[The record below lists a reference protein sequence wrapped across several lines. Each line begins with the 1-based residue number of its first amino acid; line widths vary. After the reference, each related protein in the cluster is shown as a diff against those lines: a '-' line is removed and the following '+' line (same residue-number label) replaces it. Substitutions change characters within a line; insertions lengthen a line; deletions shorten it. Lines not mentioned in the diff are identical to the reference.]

1 MRIEIDNFTITETP
15 DAVELRFR
23 RSFKDW
29 FDLTWSTIFT
39 AFAGWLMWFVFHDGL
54 QHLPAGKWAFGIF
67 ISIIAVLLA
76 GDLWS
81 RLVSPAGKLAWIDK
95 SAKSLTIRPSI
106 FSKRTYPLHEVGG
119 FTSSNKGSRPSILHY
134 IRRSM
139 PRTLRLRLKRGG
151 TVPLVH
157 LSTIDI
163 INLGNRQPR
172 TDAILRAKRVA
183 EEMNRYINQVKSS
196 GERNLRFR

>member
-1 MRIEIDNFTITETP
+1 MHTEIDNFLITETP
-15 DAVELRFR
+15 DVVALRFR

-29 FDLTWSTIFT
+29 FDLTWSIIFT
-39 AFAGWLMWFVFHDGL
+39 AFACWLVWFVFHEGF
-54 QHLPAGKWAFGIF
+54 QRMPAGRWAFGTF

-81 RLVSPAGKLAWIDK
+81 RLMSPAGKLAWIDK
-95 SAKSLTIRPSI
+95 SAKTLTVRPSV
-106 FSKRTYPLHEVGG
+106 FSKRTYPLQEVGG
-119 FTSSNKGSRPSILHY
+119 FTSSNKGTRPSLLHY

-151 TVPLVH
+151 TIPLVH

-172 TDAILRAKRVA
+172 TDAILRAKKVA
-183 EEMNRYINQVKSS
+183 EEMNRYVNQVKSP
-196 GERNLRFR
+196 GKTGLRFR